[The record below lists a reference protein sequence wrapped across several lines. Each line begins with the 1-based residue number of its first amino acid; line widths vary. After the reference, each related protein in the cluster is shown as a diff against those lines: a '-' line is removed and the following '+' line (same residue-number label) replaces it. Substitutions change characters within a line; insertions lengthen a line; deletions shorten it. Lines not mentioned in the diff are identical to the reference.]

1 MDQRT
6 FEQGS
11 IEKLEMKVLKFGGA
25 SVKDADA
32 VRNVARII
40 GQFDDDLVVVV
51 SAMGKTTNALEKV
64 ADAVVKVDHDR
75 ARSELQKV
83 WGYHEDIVGELF
95 EDPSALLVIL
105 NNILVEAD
113 WILEDPPGKDQDMIY
128 DQIVGLGEMFS
139 TRIIAQYLNS
149 VDLGCEWID
158 ARDLIQTNESYRNA
172 GVNWESTSKRTLSK
186 VPLALERSKR
196 VITQGFIGSTD
207 DLMTTTLGREGSDFT
222 ASILAYCLD
231 AESVTIWKD
240 VSGVLNAD
248 PKFFPDAMLIP
259 QISYLDAVELAYFGT
274 SIIHPK
280 TIKPLQNKGIPLYV
294 RSFIE
299 PDSKGTVIGNSV
311 SEPSIPNFIVK
322 GDQVLVSLQPKDFSF
337 MVESHLSEVFQLL
350 NELKIKSNLMQNSAL
365 SFSFCMDR
373 NDEKLASL
381 ISRLEGQHQIKYN
394 EDCRLL
400 TIRHFTEAVIED
412 LVGGST
418 ILLDQR
424 TRNTVQLVLK
434 E

>member
-1 MDQRT
+1 
-6 FEQGS
+6 
-11 IEKLEMKVLKFGGA
+11 MKVLKFGGA

-32 VRNVARII
+32 VRNVAKII

-64 ADAVVKVDHDR
+64 ADAIVKVDHDA
-75 ARSELQKV
+75 ARSELQKI
-83 WGYHEDIVGELF
+83 WGYHEDIVGSLF
-95 EDPSALLVIL
+95 EEPSELLVIL

-113 WILEDPPGKDQDMIY
+113 WILEDPPGKDVDMIY

-149 VDLGCEWID
+149 VGLACEWLD
-158 ARDLIQTNESYRNA
+158 ARDLIQTNNSYRNA
-172 GVNWESTSKRTLSK
+172 SVIWDETAKRTLSK
-186 VPLALERSKR
+186 VPLALTRSKR

-240 VSGVLNAD
+240 VTGVLNAD
-248 PKFFPDAMLIP
+248 PKYFPNAVLIP

-294 RSFIE
+294 RSFID
-299 PDSKGTVIGNSV
+299 PGSKGTIIGNSA

-322 GDQVLVSLQPKDFSF
+322 ADQVLVSLQPKDFSF

-381 ISRLEGQHQIKYN
+381 TARLEGQHQIRYN

-400 TIRHFTEAVIED
+400 TIRHFTEEVIEE
-412 LVGGST
+412 LVGGS
-418 ILLDQR
+418 IVLLDQR

-434 E
+434 N